1 MAETSIHLR
10 IARYTDI
17 SLLQPLVQRAV
28 SELLAPFLS
37 AEQIRATREIM
48 GLDTQLVADGTYFI
62 AEFDG
67 ELGGC
72 GGWSRRATH
81 FGGDHS
87 PGRDARSLYPIQ
99 EPARIRAMYTHPEFA
114 RRGVG
119 RAILARCEAEAAAE
133 GFKSMT
139 LVATMAGV
147 PLYLA
152 CGYEEFERF
161 EEITPSGIAVTLVRM
176 RRQLCRQL

>member
-1 MAETSIHLR
+1 MAESSIHLR
-10 IARYTDI
+10 IARDTDI

-37 AEQIRATREIM
+37 AGQILASRKIM
-48 GLDTQLVADGTYFI
+48 GLDTQLIADGTYFI
-62 AEFDG
+62 AEFEDRPA
-67 ELGGC
+67 GC

-81 FGGDHS
+81 IGGDHS
-87 PGRDARSLYPIQ
+87 PERDARRLDPVH

-114 RRGVG
+114 RRGIG
-119 RAILARCEAEAAAE
+119 RAILARCEEEAAAE
-133 GFKSMT
+133 GFKST
-139 LVATMAGV
+139 ALVATMAGV

-161 EEITPSGIAVTLVRM
+161 DEMAPSGIAVPLVRM
-176 RRQLCRQL
+176 RRQL